1 MARLKPCPF
10 KAESRK
16 DRKSERQKA
25 EKQRVGNGM
34 NCDWTKDNVVFYI
47 YDELADDAKFEFEQ
61 HVRHC
66 LGCRRELDAAV
77 EFKQG
82 MASLPVKEVSPSFL
96 AANRMQLQEQLE
108 HAEQSRNFFSSFIF
122 DLAGWLHQVKLAPA
136 LTAALLMIGFAG
148 GALTTYRMTNRPAI
162 TEQPLTGTGTT
173 QAADIANIANFESIT
188 PEANGNQV
196 QIKYNTLQPQTLSGS
211 TDDPR
216 IRQLLLLAARNN
228 RNSGVVL
235 DSLDVLT
242 RSPEDNAVREALVYA
257 LRYDKN
263 PGVRL
268 KSLEGLKGYVKDD
281 VHVRDAVIEALL
293 HDSNAGVRQEAIG
306 LLDSVKAD
314 SSVRA
319 ALTVLAERD
328 PNKFIREESKRYLAS
343 TPHLD

>member
-1 MARLKPCPF
+1 
-10 KAESRK
+10 
-16 DRKSERQKA
+16 
-25 EKQRVGNGM
+25 M

-61 HVRHC
+61 HVRRC
-66 LGCRRELDAAV
+66 LGCRRELDAAL

-82 MASLPVKEVSPSFL
+82 MTSLPVKEVSPSFL
-96 AANRMQLQEQLE
+96 AANRMQLQETLE

-122 DLAGWLHQVKLAPA
+122 DVTGWMHQVKLAPA
-136 LTAALLMIGFAG
+136 LTAALLIIGFAG
-148 GALTTYRMTNRPAI
+148 GAMTTYRIANHDNPVIEQLPAGGPQ
-162 TEQPLTGTGTT
+162 T
-173 QAADIANIANFESIT
+173 ADISNIAQVESIT
-188 PEANGNQV
+188 PQANGNQV

-235 DSLDVLT
+235 DSLDVLA

-268 KSLEGLKGYVKDD
+268 KSLEGLKSYVKDD

-293 HDSNAGVRQEAIG
+293 HDTNAGVRQEAIG
-306 LLDSVKAD
+306 LLDAVKAD
-314 SSVRA
+314 TSVRA
-319 ALTVLAERD
+319 ALTVLADRD

>member
-1 MARLKPCPF
+1 
-10 KAESRK
+10 
-16 DRKSERQKA
+16 
-25 EKQRVGNGM
+25 M

-66 LGCRRELDAAV
+66 LGCRRELDAAL
-77 EFKQG
+77 EFKGG
-82 MASLPVKEVSPSFL
+82 MQALPMKDISPSFL
-96 AANRMQLQEQLE
+96 TANRMQLQEALE
-108 HAEQSRNFFSSFIF
+108 HAEQKSNFLSSFVF
-122 DLAGWLHQVKLAPA
+122 DLTGWMHQIKLAPA
-136 LTAALLMIGFAG
+136 LTAALLMVGFAG
-148 GALTTYRMTNRPAI
+148 GALTTYRMSADRSKTSGGLI
-162 TEQPLTGTGTT
+162 TQEPTT
-173 QAADIANIANFESIT
+173 VDAANIDRIESIT
-188 PEANGNQV
+188 PNGNQV
-196 QIKYNTLQPQTLSGS
+196 QIKFNTLQPQTVSGS

-235 DSLDVLT
+235 DSLDVLART
-242 RSPEDNAVREALVYA
+242 PEDNAVREALVYA

-293 HDSNAGVRQEAIG
+293 HDNNAGVRQEAIG
-306 LLDSVKAD
+306 LLDEVKAD

-319 ALTVLAERD
+319 ALMVLAERD